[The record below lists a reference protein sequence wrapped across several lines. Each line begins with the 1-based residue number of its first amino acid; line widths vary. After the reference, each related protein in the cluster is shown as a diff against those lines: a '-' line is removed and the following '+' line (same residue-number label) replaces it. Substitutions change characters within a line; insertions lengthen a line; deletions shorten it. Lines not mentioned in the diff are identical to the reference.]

1 MTSKHINSIY
11 EKDGEASKKD
21 DAKTQDD
28 AKKKESKIV
37 KFITDAFNN
46 YAADKA
52 GDLLDELFLGNFK
65 DAVID
70 IYKSQKASKM
80 SEEELSKAM
89 SDLKELPAYKRG
101 KDYAELDNRKDDN
114 TSAEVDKTTV
124 KMWAMWKSK
133 DKEADL
139 GKTMSQIVADFQ
151 KSAQETEKQKK
162 DLASKLKSMKV
173 KITDA
178 EFDQF
183 GPMLQKVVEEGDA
196 KAVQKKIDEL
206 KGQLKES
213 FDCHARRF
221 INQKMLTEGTMLL
234 TESEKQCI
242 LLDVLLE
249 SKEYQ
254 DAICQMMLNEGWLGD
269 KIKSVGKA
277 IGNKLKDVG
286 GKTVQILTKSA
297 LVPMLSLGSLSL
309 SIFTGGWAAAGI
321 LKLMYIIEKQGKKLR
336 NGFERAYTR
345 YANSKGAIAEMDFAI
360 QDKKD
365 LKYAMR
371 FYEKD
376 LVWRVLN
383 TSDQLKHPGK
393 DFAKSIID
401 SEEGKRFRETLQ
413 KIWDPLFSEAKGGK
427 IDFKAIFS
435 QAKNVDI
442 PDKYIDMY
450 QKFAD
455 NYDQIKANCI
465 DSPKIDTRTQ
475 SLKKDS

>member
-1 MTSKHINSIY
+1 MTSKYNNSIY
-11 EKDGEASKKD
+11 EKDDEASKED
-21 DAKTQDD
+21 NAKTQDD
-28 AKKKESKIV
+28 ANKKESKIV

-80 SEEELSKAM
+80 SEEDLSKAM

-114 TSAEVDKTTV
+114 TSTDVDETTV

-133 DKEADL
+133 DKEADI
-139 GKTMSQIVADFQ
+139 GKTMNQIVADFQ
-151 KSAQETEKQKK
+151 KSAQETENQKK
-162 DLASKLKSMKV
+162 ELASKLKQMKI
-173 KITDA
+173 KITDE
-178 EFDQF
+178 EFNQF

-196 KAVQKKIDEL
+196 KAVQKKVDEL
-206 KGQLKES
+206 KSQLKES
-213 FDCHARRF
+213 FDIHARMF
-221 INQKMLTEGTMLL
+221 KSTKLLTEGTSLL
-234 TESEKQCI
+234 TEDEKQCI
-242 LLDVLLE
+242 FLDVLLE

-254 DAICQMMLNEGWLGD
+254 DAIYEMMLNEGWLGD
-269 KIKSVGKA
+269 KIKGVGKA
-277 IGNKLKDVG
+277 IGSKLKDVG
-286 GKTVQILTKSA
+286 GKTVQFLTKSA
-297 LVPMLSLGSLSL
+297 IMPMLSLGSLSA

-321 LKLMYIIEKQGKKLR
+321 LKLMYFIEKQGKKLR

-345 YANSKGAIAEMDFAI
+345 YANSKGTIAEMDFAI

-376 LVWRVLN
+376 MVWRVLN

-393 DFAKSIID
+393 DFAKSILD
-401 SEEGKRFRETLQ
+401 GNEGKRFRDVLRKT
-413 KIWDPLFSEAKGGK
+413 WDPLFSEAKGGK
-427 IDFKAIFS
+427 IDFKALLS

-442 PDKYIDMY
+442 PEKYIELY
-450 QKFAD
+450 QRFAD
-455 NYDQIKANCI
+455 NYDQIKSNCI
-465 DSPKIDTRTQ
+465 ESPKIDTRTQ
-475 SLKKDS
+475 SLKND

>member
-1 MTSKHINSIY
+1 MTSKYNNGIY
-11 EKDGEASKKD
+11 EKDDEASKKD
-21 DAKTQDD
+21 DPKTQDD

-80 SEEELSKAM
+80 SEEDLSKAM

-114 TSAEVDKTTV
+114 TSTDIDETSV
-124 KMWAMWKSK
+124 KMWAIWKSK

-162 DLASKLKSMKV
+162 ELASKLKQMKI
-173 KITDA
+173 KITDE

-196 KAVQKKIDEL
+196 KAVQKKVDEL
-206 KGQLKES
+206 RSQLKES
-213 FDCHARRF
+213 FDITARMF
-221 INQKMLTEGTMLL
+221 KNTKLLTEGTSLL
-234 TESEKQCI
+234 TEDEKQCI
-242 LLDVLLE
+242 FLDVLLE

-254 DAICQMMLNEGWLGD
+254 DAIYKMVLNEGWLGD
-269 KIKSVGKA
+269 KIKGVGKA
-277 IGNKLKDVG
+277 IGSKLKDVG
-286 GKTVQILTKSA
+286 GKTVQLLTKSA
-297 LVPMLSLGSLSL
+297 LMPMLSLGSLSL

-321 LKLMYIIEKQGKKLR
+321 LKLMYFIEKQGKKLR

-345 YANSKGAIAEMDFAI
+345 YANSKGTIAEMDFAI
-360 QDKKD
+360 QGKKD

-376 LVWRVLN
+376 MVWRVLN
-383 TSDQLKHPGK
+383 ISDQLKHPGK
-393 DFAKSIID
+393 DFAKSII
-401 SEEGKRFRETLQ
+401 EGNEGKRFRETLK

-427 IDFKAIFS
+427 IDFKALLS

-442 PDKYIDMY
+442 PEKYIELY

-455 NYDQIKANCI
+455 NYDIIVADCCT
-465 DSPKIDTRTQ
+465 SPKIDTRVQ
-475 SLKKDS
+475 SLKKDK